1 MARTITM
8 PRRRKG
14 KKTYVLKRK
23 LQMPKVVRLG
33 NKQLTVRYDRI
44 GIRNLHRCVTKSS
57 RKINYREN
65 GLGRVYR
72 RRRRRRRRKGWR
84 GGGAFLASLGASL
97 APQMD
102 VLDNKIKF
110 I

>member
-1 MARTITM
+1 MAQTITM

-44 GIRNLHRCVTKSS
+44 GIRNLRRCVAKSS

-65 GLGRVYR
+65 GLGRVY
-72 RRRRRRRRKGWR
+72 RRRRKGWR

-102 VLDNKIKF
+102 VLHNKIKF